1 MRILDVALMTP
12 DRRRRESMT
21 INVIIWWTGAVVLTV
36 GAAFFTG
43 GIFTGARG
51 LVDDLMAWLA
61 ARQRSRRAAGEK
73 Q

>member
-1 MRILDVALMTP
+1 MTP
-12 DRRRRESMT
+12 MDL
-21 INVIIWWTGAVVLTV
+21 IIWWTGASVLAV
-36 GAAFFTG
+36 GAAFFTV